1 MIYKLKY
8 KPFGNQAILIE
19 WPSEINDSILK
30 NIINFELKIK
40 ADKINLIEDII
51 IGYNS
56 LTIKYSVAFES
67 FQNKKEQLENSYYNS
82 KTILKA
88 KALTWHIPVC
98 YHESFGLDLQSLS
111 EEKNSTIN
119 NVIKLHIKATYK
131 VYFIGFLP
139 GFLYL
144 GGLDAKLHINR
155 KKSPRLNVT
164 KGSVGIGGSQTGIY
178 PSDSAGGW
186 NIIGKTPISFFD
198 VSQANPCFAKAGDTI
213 KFVSISKPEFLKMEA
228 KIAQGL
234 YTLKP
239 ENNG

>member
-1 MIYKLKY
+1 MIYRLKY

-19 WPSEINDSILK
+19 WPSEINDLILED
-30 NIINFELKIK
+30 IINFELKIK

-56 LTIKYSVAFES
+56 LTIKYSVAFNS
-67 FQNKKEQLENSYYNS
+67 FQHKKELLQNSYS
-82 KTILKA
+82 KLNIPLKS
-88 KALTWHIPVC
+88 KALIWHIPVC
-98 YHESFGLDLQSLS
+98 YNKDYGLDLQNVSK
-111 EEKNSTIN
+111 EKNITIN
-119 NVIKLHIKATYK
+119 QVINLHTTAIYK

-144 GGLDAKLHINR
+144 GGLDTKLHINR
-155 KKSPRLNVT
+155 KKTPRINVA

-186 NIIGKTPISFFD
+186 NIIGKTPISFFN
-198 VSQANPCFAKAGDTI
+198 VLQLNPCFAKAGDTI
-213 KFVSISKPEFLKMEA
+213 KFVSISKPEFLKIEA